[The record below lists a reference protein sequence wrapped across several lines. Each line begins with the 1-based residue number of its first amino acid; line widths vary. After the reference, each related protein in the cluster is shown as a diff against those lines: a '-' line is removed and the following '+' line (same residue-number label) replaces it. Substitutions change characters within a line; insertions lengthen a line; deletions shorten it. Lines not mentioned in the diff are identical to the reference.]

1 MYTLSYLHSSQI
13 YFTFLCVLPMTDN
26 NTKNTSDE
34 NIVKLQEFLNEC
46 IEKWWSPRSEIKTYY
61 NENGG
66 KEYPYFDL
74 WKIVKIN
81 YWSMWCKSSKLS
93 YHDLFSKDSGLM
105 EFMNWK
111 MMEEWYEDYK
121 KISTRYDYRW
131 DNERQYHAMVMWP
144 MTAEQK
150 LQYFLDNAVL
160 PQ

>member
-1 MYTLSYLHSSQI
+1 
-13 YFTFLCVLPMTDN
+13 MTDN
-26 NTKNTSDE
+26 NTKNISDE
-34 NIVKLQEFLNEC
+34 NRVKLQEFL
-46 IEKWWSPRSEIKTYY
+46 EKASE
-61 NENGG
+61 
-66 KEYPYFDL
+66 L
-74 WKIVKIN
+74 WFRN
-81 YWSMWCKSSKLS
+81 KLNS
-93 YHDLFSKDSGLM
+93 AFASVHDLFSKDSGLM